1 MWLHHLLLVWLWAL
15 QGLSELWF
23 LPSLDP
29 VLEGVTV
36 LLMCGVLLGELA
48 GSCILEEAWWS
59 FEFPQS
65 CPALEVL
72 GQPEGWGN
80 FSFLPL
86 SGTLV
91 DSQSQVPDHLC
102 YLQLLPSLE

>member
-15 QGLSELWF
+15 QGISELWF

-36 LLMCGVLLGELA
+36 LLVCGVLLGELA
-48 GSCILEEAWWS
+48 GPCILEEAWWS

-65 CPALEVL
+65 CPALL
-72 GQPEGWGN
+72 
-80 FSFLPL
+80 
-86 SGTLV
+86 
-91 DSQSQVPDHLC
+91 
-102 YLQLLPSLE
+102 